1 MLRMKGIGVF
11 VKPGAPTEEGAGR
24 AWKHL
29 NGKKCGKRTDR
40 EARMFKV
47 CF

>member
-1 MLRMKGIGVF
+1 MRGMGF
-11 VKPGAPTEEGAGR
+11 VKPGAPMEEGAGR

-29 NGKKCGKRTDR
+29 NGKTCGKSKDT

-47 CF
+47 RF

>member
-1 MLRMKGIGVF
+1 MGF
-11 VKPGAPTEEGAGR
+11 VKPGAPMDEGAGR

-29 NGKKCGKRTDR
+29 SGKTCGKSKDR

-47 CF
+47 CFNPCQ